1 LGEERSVEIRQSREH
16 GGRSSATPLRS
27 LTQRVHARWQTAHV
41 RPLCCRIPPFAE
53 KVLKNCIDTEN
64 RNLVSRAPGS
74 KQAKDFYPVGS
85 LSVRAL
91 VTTKTNETG
100 RERTHKNPCI
110 HSINLKR

>member
-1 LGEERSVEIRQSREH
+1 MEDGAPRRRYALCPAGPCQM
-16 GGRSSATPLRS
+16 AN
-27 LTQRVHARWQTAHV
+27 RWQTAQV
-41 RPLCCRIPPFAE
+41 RLLWWRIPPSAK

>member
-1 LGEERSVEIRQSREH
+1 VSMEDGAPRRRYDLGPSGSLPH
-16 GGRSSATPLRS
+16 GKQRKSGCCGAEFLPL
-27 LTQRVHARWQTAHV
+27 
-41 RPLCCRIPPFAE
+41 PK

-110 HSINLKR
+110 HSINSKR